1 MTHIYCVEDDASIRE
16 LIVYTLN
23 ASGFSAEGFE
33 CADAFFTALKKDV
46 PKLVLLDL
54 MLPDTDGMEILRMLR
69 SNKHTNDLPVIL
81 LTAKSD
87 RIDKIKGLD
96 AGADDYI
103 TKPFDVLELIS
114 RIKAVLRRSQ
124 KNAFSAEKAQ
134 LFCGSITVD
143 VSSHKVYVDE
153 NEIPLTYKEYELL
166 SLLITNKNTVLSR
179 NVLMNEIWGVNFEG
193 ETRTVDVHIRT
204 LRQKLGD
211 AGHLIETVRNVG
223 YRVTDNV

>member
-1 MTHIYCVEDDASIRE
+1 MTRVYCVEDDASIRE
-16 LIVYTLN
+16 LIVYTLS
-23 ASGFSAEGFE
+23 ASGFTAEGFDS
-33 CADAFFTALKKDV
+33 ADAFFAALKDEM

-54 MLPDTDGMEILRMLR
+54 MLPDTDGMEILQALR
-69 SNKHTNDLPVIL
+69 ANARTKDLPVIL

-114 RIKAVLRRSQ
+114 RIKAVLRRS
-124 KNAFSAEKAQ
+124 EKSVSVEKPQ
-134 LFCGSITVD
+134 LSCGNINIDS
-143 VSSHKVYVDE
+143 SSHKVYVDGAE
-153 NEIPLTYKEYELL
+153 TPLTYKEYELL

-179 NVLMNEIWGVNFEG
+179 SVLMNKIWGVDFEG